1 MKLNGKVVVITG
13 AGSGIGRDTALEF
26 AKAGAK
32 VFITDLCGDRGQYTV
47 KEIRTLGLDAEFFQ
61 TEFRPC
67 TKTQAEIHRAVK
79 QFGSLVLMCNNSK
92 MEAFGPDPLQPSVN
106 FELSDYDRM
115 VRINEEGLFHGVLSA
130 GYRMQ
135 DLNSLGAVINAA
147 AVCLAMA
154 SRGMFGYFAKKG
166 AVKLRIQAA
175 ALELAAYL
183 TPAIPSVI
191 PQAEVIPTIPTI
203 YLPTQHPIQQ
213 PIQQHFMQDEVLTH
227 AQMQARHQIPK
238 TSLGTLSFRANKVTE
253 IQKGGDNAQ

>member
-1 MKLNGKVVVITG
+1 MKMNGKVMVITG

-32 VFITDLCGDRGQYTV
+32 VFITDLAGDRAQYTV
-47 KEIRTLGLDAEFFQ
+47 KEIRTLGLDVEFFQ

-67 TKTQAEIHRAVK
+67 PKTQAEISRAVM

-92 MEAFGPDPLQPSVN
+92 MEVFGPDPLKPSVN

-130 GYRMQ
+130 GHRMQ
-135 DLNSLGAVINAA
+135 DLNSPSTVINAA

-175 ALELAAYL
+175 ALELAPYM
-183 TPAIPSVI
+183 TPSVPMVI
-191 PQAEVIPTIPTI
+191 PQTEVTPSIQTPTL
-203 YLPTQHPIQQ
+203 YVPTQQ
-213 PIQQHFMQDEVLTH
+213 PSQYFMMDEVLTH
-227 AQMQARHQIPK
+227 AQMQARHQNPK
-238 TSLGTLSFRANKVTE
+238 TSLGTPSFRINTSTE
-253 IQKGGDNAQ
+253 IQKGGDNTQ